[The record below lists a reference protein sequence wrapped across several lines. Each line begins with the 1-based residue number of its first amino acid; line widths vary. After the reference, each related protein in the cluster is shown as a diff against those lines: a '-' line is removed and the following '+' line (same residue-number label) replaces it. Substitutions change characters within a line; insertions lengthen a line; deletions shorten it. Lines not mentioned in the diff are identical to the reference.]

1 MVVGRLL
8 GKRYQ
13 ILEKI
18 GCGGMAIVY
27 RAKDIF
33 LNRIVALKVLRE
45 QFAGDEEFVKRFRH
59 EAQAVASLSHDNIVS
74 IYDVGHENDIYYLV
88 MELVRGGSQGNY

>member
-33 LNRIVALKVLRE
+33 LNRIVALKYCVNNLPVMRN
-45 QFAGDEEFVKRFRH
+45 
-59 EAQAVASLSHDNIVS
+59 LSSVFGMKPKLWPVFHMI
-74 IYDVGHENDIYYLV
+74 I
-88 MELVRGGSQGNY
+88 

>member
-27 RAKDIF
+27 RAKDI
-33 LNRIVALKVLRE
+33 
-45 QFAGDEEFVKRFRH
+45 
-59 EAQAVASLSHDNIVS
+59 SLT
-74 IYDVGHENDIYYLV
+74 GL
-88 MELVRGGSQGNY
+88 